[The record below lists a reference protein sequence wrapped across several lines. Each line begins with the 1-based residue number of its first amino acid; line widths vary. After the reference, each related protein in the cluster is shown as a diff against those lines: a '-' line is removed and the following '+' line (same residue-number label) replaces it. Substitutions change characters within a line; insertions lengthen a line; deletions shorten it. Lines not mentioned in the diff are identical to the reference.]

1 MRIKLSKQD
10 WRLAGQ
16 KMGWLKRAQVAGNP
30 TLPAAPAA
38 GKAKVAPKA
47 LPNQPNS
54 NYSSL
59 PTKFTSEQQNA
70 LREVN
75 DLNNR
80 LQQDYLRSGKVDNGI
95 DYTDW
100 LSLATGFDPKNN
112 KPSANLAWDSIN
124 KNPDK
129 LDGILRVA
137 RERAETTQQLKAF
150 NNDFEIAFS
159 RLTATRKL
167 VYKAFQSWWGQW
179 LAEGNLDG
187 FQRKQNSSLPVKFT
201 PRQLG
206 VLDAIKTQNDF
217 LVKNFISNKNPDWLG
232 LATGKNAAIMNYTD
246 LVGANAP
253 PPKPPSAE
261 NAQAEIYSLSPWL
274 KDANSEAR
282 DSSESPEQ
290 RGAYLKE
297 FETAYGMLS
306 QTKKLVLARFMD
318 WWEYNGQAATIK
330 E

>member
-1 MRIKLSKQD
+1 MRIKLSKSD
-10 WRLAGQ
+10 WRLVGN

-30 TLPAAPAA
+30 TLPAAPGAPGA
-38 GKAKVAPKA
+38 GKAKVTPKV

-80 LQQDYLRSGKVDNGI
+80 LQQDYLRSEN
-95 DYTDW
+95 TDW
-100 LSLATGFDPKNN
+100 LSLATGFQPYDRQ
-112 KPSANLAWDSIN
+112 PSANLAWDSIN

-137 RERAETTQQLKAF
+137 RERAETTAQLRVFEK
-150 NNDFEIAFS
+150 DFEIAFS
-159 RLTATRKL
+159 KLTATRKL

-187 FQRKQNSSLPVKFT
+187 FQPNNNSSLPVKFT
-201 PRQLG
+201 EKQRT
-206 VLDAIKTQNDF
+206 VLDTIKRQNDF
-217 LVKNFISNKNPDWLG
+217 WVKNFINNKNPDWRG
-232 LATGKNAAIMNYTD
+232 LATKTNAAIRNYTD
-246 LVGANAP
+246 SGGDNAP
-253 PPKPPSAE
+253 KSTTPSVQTA
-261 NAQAEIYSLSPWL
+261 NSEIYSLDYWL
-274 KDANSEAR
+274 KDFSSKAM
-282 DSSESPEQ
+282 DSSQSPEQ
-290 RGAYLKE
+290 KAAYSKE
-297 FETAYGMLS
+297 FETASGMLS
-306 QTKKLVLARFMD
+306 KTKDIVEARFMD

>member
-1 MRIKLSKQD
+1 MRIKLSKSD
-10 WRLAGQ
+10 WRLVGN
-16 KMGWLKRAQVAGNP
+16 KMGWLKRAQVAVNP

-80 LQQDYLRSGKVDNGI
+80 LQQDYLRSENP
-95 DYTDW
+95 DW

-112 KPSANLAWDSIN
+112 QPSANLAWDSIN

-137 RERAETTQQLKAF
+137 RERAETTAQLRVFEK
-150 NNDFEIAFS
+150 DFEIAFS
-159 RLTATRKL
+159 KLTATRKL

-179 LAEGNLDG
+179 LAEGNQDKYLD
-187 FQRKQNSSLPVKFT
+187 KYN
-201 PRQLG
+201 
-206 VLDAIKTQNDF
+206 
-217 LVKNFISNKNPDWLG
+217 
-232 LATGKNAAIMNYTD
+232 
-246 LVGANAP
+246 
-253 PPKPPSAE
+253 
-261 NAQAEIYSLSPWL
+261 
-274 KDANSEAR
+274 
-282 DSSESPEQ
+282 
-290 RGAYLKE
+290 
-297 FETAYGMLS
+297 
-306 QTKKLVLARFMD
+306 RF
-318 WWEYNGQAATIK
+318 NT
-330 E
+330 

>member
-1 MRIKLSKQD
+1 MRIKLSKSD
-10 WRLAGQ
+10 WRLVGN

-30 TLPAAPAA
+30 TLPGAPAAPAA
-38 GKAKVAPKA
+38 GKAKVAPKV

-80 LQQDYLRSGKVDNGI
+80 LQQDYLRSENP
-95 DYTDW
+95 DW
-100 LSLATGFDPKNN
+100 LSLATGFDRKNN
-112 KPSANLAWDSIN
+112 QPSANLAWDSIN

-137 RERAETTQQLKAF
+137 RERAETTAQLRVFEK
-150 NNDFEIAFS
+150 DFEIAFS

-167 VYKAFQSWWGQW
+167 VYKAFQSWY
-179 LAEGNLDG
+179 N
-187 FQRKQNSSLPVKFT
+187 RKISAKITSEQ
-201 PRQLG
+201 QH
-206 VLDAIKTQNDF
+206 VLETIKRQNDF
-217 LVKNFISNKNPDWLG
+217 WVKNFISNKNPDWRG
-232 LATGKNAAIMNYTD
+232 LATKTNAAIRNYTD
-246 LVGANAP
+246 SAGANAP
-253 PPKPPSAE
+253 KSTTPSVQT
-261 NAQAEIYSLSPWL
+261 AQNEIHWELDRWIGGAFSNITNSLL
-274 KDANSEAR
+274 A
-282 DSSESPEQ
+282 PEV
-290 RGAYLKE
+290 LKE
-297 FETAYGMLS
+297 LRTAYRMLGE
-306 QTKKLVLARFMD
+306 TRELVEAGFMD

>member
-30 TLPAAPAA
+30 TLPAAPGA
-38 GKAKVAPKA
+38 GKAKVTPKA
-47 LPNQPNS
+47 LPNQPNN

-80 LQQDYLRSGKVDNGI
+80 LQQDYLNSGKVDNGI

-137 RERAETTQQLKAF
+137 RGRAETTQQLKAF

-159 RLTATRKL
+159 RLTDTRKL

-201 PRQLG
+201 ERQRT
-206 VLDAIKTQNDF
+206 VLDTIKRQNDF
-217 LVKNFISNKNPDWLG
+217 WVNNFINNKNPDWLG
-232 LATGKNAAIMNYTD
+232 LATRKNAAIRNYTD
-246 LVGANAP
+246 SVGANAP
-253 PPKPPSAE
+253 QPKPPSVQTA
-261 NAQAEIYSLSPWL
+261 NSEIYSLDYWL
-274 KDANSEAR
+274 KDFASKAQ
-282 DSSESPEQ
+282 DSSQSPEQ
-290 RGAYLKE
+290 KAAWTKE
-297 FETAYGMLS
+297 WETASGMLS
-306 QTKKLVLARFMD
+306 KTKKLVEARFMD
-318 WWEYNGQAATIK
+318 WWEYYGQAATIK
-330 E
+330 G